1 MSSHIQHAHCVIAL
15 RSRAS
20 RDRVHRLLRVKILS
34 LISKSPLVS
43 NANGANMY
51 WKVRIGEVHNL
62 VKYWHFGREEGYMK
76 GNLFLSLKY
85 IMCAILIA
93 VELHF

>member
-1 MSSHIQHAHCVIAL
+1 MSSHIQHAYCVIAL

-51 WKVRIGEVHNL
+51 WKVSLNNRPY
-62 VKYWHFGREEGYMK
+62 VKK
-76 GNLFLSLKY
+76 
-85 IMCAILIA
+85 
-93 VELHF
+93 